1 MIKKNQRQGDGAQ
14 FDDEIGL
21 RQLLDVLL
29 KGRYII
35 AAFATLFAALAVV
48 YALLL
53 TPIYRA
59 NGFVLI
65 EGNAQDLSG
74 LDGTPEIIASKASV
88 AQELQFI
95 KSHMLVGNVVDELD
109 LTTHISPIYFPL
121 FGAALARRHSGVEPN
136 APFFGLD
143 SFAWGGETFH
153 LSYLKVPRKYL
164 GQSLDLV
171 VLDGL
176 QFYLSHNGNKLL
188 KGSVGE
194 MALGLEGEIQILVDS
209 LVARPGTRFEVKKSG
224 RFDAMLNLQ
233 TTLSVSEKG
242 KDTGIIEIALEGADR
257 DYVLEVVDSVT
268 NNFYLQRMQRLAS
281 EAESTL
287 DLLEQRILDVK
298 ADLSYSEE
306 ALNNFR
312 SQRDSVDLSLEAG
325 AALDSL
331 VQIEADISVMSIDEI
346 AIYRRFT
353 PEHPSYISLKR
364 QQENLKQQR
373 IKFRAKLSE
382 LSELPELSELSA
394 TQKKILHLMRNFE
407 AHQAIFLA
415 LDNRRQEL
423 SILKA
428 SRMGNARLMGEAVVL
443 PNIVSPKRK
452 LNAILGILLGGMLG
466 VMIVLLRFGTR
477 TATEVTLA
485 NNSDYQK
492 LPTKTWAN
500 MADRK
505 NLLTPEELDAL
516 MEIGS
521 GSY

>member
-1 MIKKNQRQGDGAQ
+1 VIKKNHRQGYGAQ

-21 RQLLDVLL
+21 RQLLDALIE
-29 KGRYII
+29 GRVII

-48 YALLL
+48 YTLLL

-65 EGNAQDLSG
+65 EDNAQDLSG

-95 KSHMLVGNVVDELD
+95 ESLMLVGNVVDELD

-121 FGAALARRHSGVEPN
+121 FGAALARRHSGVGPN

-164 GQSLDLV
+164 AQSLDLV

-176 QFYLSHNGNKLL
+176 QFSLFHNGTRLL

-194 MALGLEGEIQILVDS
+194 MAFGLNGEMQILVDS

-242 KDTGIIEIALEGADR
+242 KGTGIIEIALEGADR
-257 DYVLEVVDSVT
+257 DYILEVVDSVT

-287 DLLEQRILDVK
+287 DFLEQRILGVK

-306 ALNNFR
+306 ALNDFR

-353 PEHPSYISLKR
+353 PEHPSYISFKR

-373 IKFRAKLSE
+373 SKLRTKLSE
-382 LSELPELSELSA
+382 LSG
-394 TQKKILHLMRNFE
+394 TQKKILHLTRNFE
-407 AHQAIFLA
+407 THQAIFLA

-428 SRMGNARLMGEAVVL
+428 SRMDNVRLMGEAMVL

-452 LNAILGILLGGMLG
+452 LNPILGILLGGMLG

-477 TATEVTLA
+477 TATEVTVA
-485 NNSDYQK
+485 NNRDYQK

-505 NLLTPEELDAL
+505 NLITPEELDAL

-521 GSY
+521 GSYQ

>member
-1 MIKKNQRQGDGAQ
+1 VIKKNHRQGDGAQ

-21 RQLLDVLL
+21 RQLLDALL

-35 AAFATLFAALAVV
+35 AAFVTLFAALAVV
-48 YALLL
+48 YTLLL

-65 EGNAQDLSG
+65 EGNAQNLSG

-95 KSHMLVGNVVDELD
+95 KSHILVGNVVDELD

-136 APFFGLD
+136 AAFFGLD

-164 GQSLDLV
+164 GQPLNLV

-176 QFYLSHNGNKLL
+176 QFSLSHNGNKLL

-224 RFDAMLNLQ
+224 RFDAMLNLK

-257 DYVLEVVDSVT
+257 DYILEVVDSVT
-268 NNFYLQRMQRLAS
+268 NNFYLQ
-281 EAESTL
+281 
-287 DLLEQRILDVK
+287 
-298 ADLSYSEE
+298 E

-346 AIYRRFT
+346 AIYHRFT

-382 LSELPELSELSA
+382 LSELSA
-394 TQKKILHLMRNFE
+394 TQKKILHLTRNFE

-428 SRMGNARLMGEAVVL
+428 RRLGNVRLMGEAVVL

-477 TATEVTLA
+477 TATEVTAA

>member
-1 MIKKNQRQGDGAQ
+1 MIKQNQRQGDGAQ
-14 FDDEIGL
+14 FDGEIGL

-35 AAFATLFAALAVV
+35 AAVPTLFAALAVV
-48 YALLL
+48 YSLLL

-65 EGNAQDLSG
+65 EGNAPDLSG

-95 KSHMLVGNVVDELD
+95 KSHILVGNVVDELD
-109 LTTHISPIYFPL
+109 LSTHISPIYFPL

-176 QFYLSHNGNKLL
+176 QFSLSHNGNKLL

-257 DYVLEVVDSVT
+257 DYILEVVDSVM
-268 NNFYLQRMQRLAS
+268 NNFYLQRVQRLTS

-287 DLLEQRILDVK
+287 DFLEQRILGVK
-298 ADLSYSEE
+298 ADLSYSQE
-306 ALNNFR
+306 ALNNFS

-373 IKFRAKLSE
+373 SKFRAKLS
-382 LSELPELSELSA
+382 ELSELSA
-394 TQKKILHLMRNFE
+394 TQKKILHLTRNFE

-428 SRMGNARLMGEAVVL
+428 RRLGNARLMGEAVVL

-477 TATEVTLA
+477 TATEVTAA
-485 NNSDYQK
+485 NNRDYQK
-492 LPTKTWAN
+492 LPTKTWVN

>member
-1 MIKKNQRQGDGAQ
+1 VIKQNHRQGDGAQ

-21 RQLLDVLL
+21 RQLLDMLL

-35 AAFATLFAALAVV
+35 AAFATLSAALAVV

-74 LDGTPEIIASKASV
+74 LDGTPEIMASKASV

-109 LTTHISPIYFPL
+109 LTTRISPIYFPL

-176 QFYLSHNGNKLL
+176 QFSLSHNGNKLL

-194 MALGLEGEIQILVDS
+194 MALGLEGEMQILVDS
-209 LVARPGTRFEVKKSG
+209 LVARPGTHFEVKKSG

-242 KDTGIIEIALEGADR
+242 KGTGIIEIALEGADR
-257 DYVLEVVDSVT
+257 DYILEVVDSVT

-287 DLLEQRILDVK
+287 DFLEQRIVDVK

-306 ALNNFR
+306 ALNNYR
-312 SQRDSVDLSLEAG
+312 SQRDSVDLSLEAV

-382 LSELPELSELSA
+382 LSELSELSA
-394 TQKKILHLMRNFE
+394 TQKKILHLTRNFE
-407 AHQAIFLA
+407 THQAIFLA
-415 LDNRRQEL
+415 LDSRRQEL

-428 SRMGNARLMGEAVVL
+428 RRLGNVRLMGEAVVL

-452 LNAILGILLGGMLG
+452 LNPILGILLGGMLG
-466 VMIVLLRFGTR
+466 VIMVLLRFGTR